1 MNVFAEF
8 QARVA
13 TLIERRIAAGDLPG
27 GVDLG
32 RFVVEPPRDAAHGD
46 LSTNA
51 AMVYARDAKA
61 AGLSPRVLAERL
73 AADLAREPE
82 VLKAEVA
89 RPGFINIVLRPEVY
103 ERVLRSVLIEG
114 ARFGA
119 GASGSAGPVN
129 VEYVSANP
137 TGPLHVGH
145 ARGAVFGDALA
156 SLLIFAGREAT
167 RVVSLQAVLVA
178 LIHLVIAHVTL
189 CVLRMMKLVELVHPS
204 SLNVHRTIYAASTYI
219 CSILSRKV
227 MLKPGH
233 SMLLMVYVS
242 MVTDL
247 VTQ

>member
-82 VLKAEVA
+82 VLKAEA
-89 RPGFINIVLRPEVY
+89 AGPGFINIVLRPEVY
-103 ERVLRSVLIEG
+103 ERVLRAVLIEG
-114 ARFGA
+114 PAFGA
-119 GASGSAGPVN
+119 GAPSSAGPVN

-137 TGPLHVGH
+137 TGPMHVGH

-156 SLLIFAGREAT
+156 SLLIFSGREAT
-167 RVVSLQAVLVA
+167 REYYVNDAGGQVDVLARSAYLRYREALGEDIGPIPEGLYPGDYLKSVGEDLARNYGASLKDQPEAVWLPKA
-178 LIHLVIAHVTL
+178 RQRAIDA
-189 CVLRMMKLVELVHPS
+189 MM
-204 SLNVHRTIYAASTYI
+204 
-219 CSILSRKV
+219 
-227 MLKPGH
+227 
-233 SMLLMVYVS
+233 
-242 MVTDL
+242 
-247 VTQ
+247 